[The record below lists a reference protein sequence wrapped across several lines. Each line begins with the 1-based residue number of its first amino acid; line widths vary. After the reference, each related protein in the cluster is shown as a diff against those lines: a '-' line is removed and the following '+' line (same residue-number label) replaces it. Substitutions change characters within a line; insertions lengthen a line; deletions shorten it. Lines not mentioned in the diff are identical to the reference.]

1 MTLVFAGCGGDTNE
15 PSESSTTGD
24 SVVLVDVTTEQGISL
39 KLPSDMELQES
50 LAYANM
56 ETGDV
61 VSFGVSEVGETQ
73 ISGWTEENVLAT
85 YQSKYEDVVVE
96 SFENGKMINEKESLV
111 SKLTMTTPNGNA
123 FTMVLVMVT
132 DGQNN
137 YIVSFGYGSDNTDG
151 SLAKNL
157 QACIDSITI

>member
-1 MTLVFAGCGGDTNE
+1 
-15 PSESSTTGD
+15 
-24 SVVLVDVTTEQGISL
+24 
-39 KLPSDMELQES
+39 MELQES